1 MAFIEMHAAFHEQHR
16 LSAQGAEKEF
26 PACPGTEETGSPAS
40 AKETSRST
48 NTASAN
54 GPNPD
59 PSTAPVI
66 GGILTEKRPIPQSES
81 GSQSRHRSTIKQLF

>member
-1 MAFIEMHAAFHEQHR
+1 MSNTGS
-16 LSAQGAEKEF
+16 LSKVPKRNF

-40 AKETSRST
+40 AEETSRST
-48 NTASAN
+48 TTASPN

-59 PSTAPVI
+59 PSTSPVI

-81 GSQSRHRSTIKQLF
+81 GSQSRHWSAIKHLFVE